1 MVWRK
6 NYAYSWGIYVSFLI
20 IGTVITISV
29 AGLSLYYA
37 YKCYHLCS
45 LNNFN
50 PPACV
55 RTTWWCRAS
64 YPPWSINAESIEV
77 NYVFVAI
84 LVIIAAFMLFGLLR
98 FLLTNTSYVEVSEKG
113 IRVIYGFIREREE
126 FIDKSSIVEAVF
138 RPARNA
144 WVHSILG
151 LFGGA
156 LINYV
161 GAGEAIITIKSNR
174 KLRIILHAEDVADFS
189 RAFENEL
196 GLKLIK
202 R

>member
-6 NYAYSWGIYVSFLI
+6 NYAYSWGIYVSFLL
-20 IGTVITISV
+20 IGTVITLSV

-64 YPPWSINAESIEV
+64 YPPWSINAESVEV

-84 LVIIAAFMLFGLLR
+84 LVFTAAFMLFGLLK

-113 IRVIYGFIREREE
+113 IRVIYGFIRESEE

-174 KLRIILHAEDVADFS
+174 KLRIILHAEDVVDFS

>member
-1 MVWRK
+1 LVWRK

-29 AGLSLYYA
+29 AGLSLYYV

-45 LNNFN
+45 LSNFN
-50 PPACV
+50 PSACV

-64 YPPWSINAESIEV
+64 YPPWSINAESVEV

-84 LVIIAAFMLFGLLR
+84 LVFIAAFTLFGLLR

-144 WVHSILG
+144 WAYSILG

-156 LINYV
+156 FINYV
-161 GAGEAIITIKSNR
+161 GAGEAIIIMKSNR